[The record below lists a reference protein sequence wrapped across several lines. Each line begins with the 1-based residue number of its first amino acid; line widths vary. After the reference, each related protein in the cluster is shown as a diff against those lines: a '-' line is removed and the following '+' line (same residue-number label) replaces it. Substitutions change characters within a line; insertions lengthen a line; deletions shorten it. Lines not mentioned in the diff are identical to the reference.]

1 MSHVTFYN
9 VRKRGTFGMRMY
21 PFCFMYQ
28 AVKLRK
34 SLHYHLLSIDDV
46 DTATRLAQALATD
59 VIDTGTVDV

>member
-1 MSHVTFYN
+1 
-9 VRKRGTFGMRMY
+9 MRMY
-21 PFCFMYQ
+21 PFYFMYQ

-59 VIDTGTVDV
+59 VIDSGTVDV